1 GGTASAVPPAT
12 LPLVVL
18 REELARTSALVDAL
32 AGVQALAA
40 FCIAGAN
47 GDDASAA
54 GRWLPALVDG
64 TAVGAFAL
72 TEAEAGSDL
81 GALATT
87 ARRDGGRYRLDGEKC
102 LISNAGIASVYV
114 VFARTGGQ
122 GERRALSAFLVP
134 ADAPGLSVSPVAM
147 AVAHPLG
154 TLRLDG
160 VTVDESGRLGDEG
173 DGMRLALST
182 LGLLRP
188 TVGAAACGLARRA
201 LEEATAFVRRRQT
214 FGKALA
220 ERDSVQMALAEMA
233 TALDAARLLVYRAAW
248 SRDRGGAGD
257 LDAPSAQSAHS
268 SMAKLF
274 ATEAAQ
280 QIVDRAVQLHGGQG
294 VVQGVVVERLYRE
307 VRALRIYEGTSEIQK
322 LIIAKALLAR

>member
-1 GGTASAVPPAT
+1 
-12 LPLVVL
+12 
-18 REELARTSALVDAL
+18 
-32 AGVQALAA
+32 
-40 FCIAGAN
+40 
-47 GDDASAA
+47 
-54 GRWLPALVDG
+54 
-64 TAVGAFAL
+64 
-72 TEAEAGSDL
+72 
-81 GALATT
+81 
-87 ARRDGGRYRLDGEKC
+87 
-102 LISNAGIASVYV
+102 
-114 VFARTGGQ
+114 
-122 GERRALSAFLVP
+122 
-134 ADAPGLSVSPVAM
+134 LSVSPVAL
-147 AVAHPLG
+147 AVAHPMG
-154 TLRLDG
+154 TLRLDA
-160 VTVDESGRLGDEG
+160 VTVDESARLGNEG

-201 LEEATAFVRRRQT
+201 LDEATAFVRRRQT
-214 FGKALA
+214 FGKPLA
-220 ERDSVQMALAEMA
+220 ERGSVQMALAEMA

-248 SRDRGGAGD
+248 SRDGGGADD
-257 LDAPSAQSAHS
+257 LAAPSSQSAQSAQS